1 VTRRYL
7 RHLHLPHL
15 ITILVIRYVEWVIGY
30 RFETIAPVN
39 TVCRIA
45 CPVLLV
51 HGRDD
56 HTVPVEDA
64 RRIAAQCH
72 APHVRLLEI
81 AGAGHDSTE
90 QIQRYAGELLRFLE
104 LSWEARA

>member
-1 VTRRYL
+1 
-7 RHLHLPHL
+7 
-15 ITILVIRYVEWVIGY
+15 VIGC

-39 TVCRIA
+39 TVSRIA
-45 CPVLLV
+45 CQVLLV

-56 HTVPVEDA
+56 QTVPVDDA
-64 RRIAAQCH
+64 RRIAGHCR

-81 AGAGHDSTE
+81 ADAGHNSTE

-104 LSWEARA
+104 ASWTARR

>member
-1 VTRRYL
+1 
-7 RHLHLPHL
+7 
-15 ITILVIRYVEWVIGY
+15 RYVEWVIGY
-30 RFETIAPVN
+30 RFEAIAPVN

-56 HTVPVEDA
+56 QTVPVDDA
-64 RRIAAQCH
+64 RRIAVQCR

-81 AGAGHDSTE
+81 ADAGHNSTE
-90 QIQRYAGELLRFLE
+90 QIQRHAGELLRFLE
-104 LSWEARA
+104 ASWGPRA

>member
-1 VTRRYL
+1 
-7 RHLHLPHL
+7 
-15 ITILVIRYVEWVIGY
+15 VEWVIGY
-30 RFETIAPVN
+30 RFEAIAPVN
-39 TVCRIA
+39 TVSRIA

-56 HTVPVEDA
+56 QTVPVEDA
-64 RRIAAQCH
+64 RSIAGHCR

-81 AGAGHDSTE
+81 ADAGHNSTE

-104 LSWEARA
+104 ASWAARR